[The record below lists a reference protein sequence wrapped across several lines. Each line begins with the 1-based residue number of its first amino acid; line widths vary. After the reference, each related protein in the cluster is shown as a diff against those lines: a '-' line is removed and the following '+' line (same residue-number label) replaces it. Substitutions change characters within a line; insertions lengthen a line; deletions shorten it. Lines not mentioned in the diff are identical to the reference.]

1 MHHKNLVALV
11 GYCQEGDEQIL
22 IYEYM
27 PGGTV
32 RESLYGKTT
41 WKTLKWWFNANH
53 ACSNIFECIIDE
65 LNKLINK

>member
-1 MHHKNLVALV
+1 MALV
-11 GYCQEGDEQIL
+11 GYCQEGKEQIL

-41 WKTLKWWFNANH
+41 WKTLNWQFNANH
-53 ACSNIFECIIDE
+53 ARSNIVYYIID
-65 LNKLINK
+65 

>member
-1 MHHKNLVALV
+1 VALV

-32 RESLYGKTT
+32 RESLYGKST
-41 WKTLKWWFNANH
+41 WKALKWWSH

-65 LNKLINK
+65 LNKLINE

>member
-1 MHHKNLVALV
+1 VALV
-11 GYCQEGDEQIL
+11 GYCQEGKEQIL

-32 RESLYGKTT
+32 RESLYGKTS

-53 ACSNIFECIIDE
+53 PCSNIIDSIID
-65 LNKLINK
+65 